1 MFFLEGKRHDLA
13 PVEARQLGF
22 SVGLVRAQNEK
33 LVRHKRDCQARAGVI
48 YLIDFF
54 WQERPL
60 RKSVETR
67 LIDVNLRASSILL
80 FAFRRLLRRVIL
92 RFDAQH
98 LRFDAHENVFRH
110 ENQRRFSLGETE
122 ADLENAVVVFMVRKP
137 FRQRHI
143 HTIDLHAQ
151 RTAARKRHALRQ
163 TAFQTQR
170 LQHTDAG
177 TRVCSA
183 LAVRS
188 FQRVQFFQH
197 RQRQHDAVILEGQQR
212 PRALD
217 QHIRIQYIG
226 LLHSRSTPFRLK
238 RKWPSIAV
246 TCKMHR
252 FRRAAWAITPRGRFY
267 AQFTE

>member
-1 MFFLEGKRHDLA
+1 MFFLERQRHDLA
-13 PVEARQLGF
+13 PVEARQLCF
-22 SVGLVRAQNEK
+22 SVGLVCAQNEK
-33 LVRHKRDCQARAGVI
+33 LVRHERDRQARAGVI
-48 YLIDFF
+48 YLVDFF
-54 WQERPL
+54 WQERLL
-60 RKSVETR
+60 RKSVEAR
-67 LIDVNLRASSILL
+67 LADVNFCAAGVL
-80 FAFRRLLRRVIL
+80 FLALRRLLRYVIF
-92 RFDAQH
+92 RFDIQH
-98 LRFDAHENVFRH
+98 LRFDTYENVFRY
-110 ENQRRFSLGETE
+110 EDQRRFSFGEAET
-122 ADLENAVVVFMVRKP
+122 DLENAVVVFVVRKP
-137 FRQRHI
+137 LWQRHI

-151 RTAARKRHALRQ
+151 RTAARERHALRQ
-163 TAFQTQR
+163 TAFQAQR
-170 LQHTDAG
+170 LQHADAG
-177 TRVCSA
+177 ARVCSA

-188 FQRVQFFQH
+188 FQRVQFLQH

-212 PRALD
+212 PWALD